1 MNHFRNLSITQ
12 RISIT
17 LIGTLIAIATASGVW
32 SLFYFLQGE
41 FSGYVMDDRIDNT
54 ILKAVTRTSG
64 GDLVLQQSPQ
74 LEALKREAPTLWFVV
89 RDRNGDEVRFG
100 RISPACESVVAAL
113 PRLFSGSATDLSDQ
127 FNLSCKIKSIRTHLG
142 ETQIAYG
149 GGPLLP
155 AWKAVAIMVIHYL
168 EVPFFLPL
176 LLVNIVV
183 IPLVVATALSRLKDV
198 ARLAR
203 FVNIDSPGLRLPVDR
218 LPREIAP
225 LVRAFNAALER
236 LDAGRAQHDRFIANA
251 AHELRTPVAIIR
263 ARLDAMEDGPLKRK
277 LEQDVIRLGE
287 LTDKLLDLQTL
298 KNTTPRM
305 EHMNLVELVRDT
317 LAELAPVALTAG
329 HDVELVNDVERLDVF
344 GDPTSLRRIII
355 NLVQNATRHGGDAVT
370 LTVTVRADATH
381 VHMEFV
387 DTGPGIPPARRDQIF
402 ESFSR
407 YANSNVPGAGLGL
420 SIVREITQIHRGSV
434 IYFEPPTQGAGI
446 RISLP
451 RAKTGTN
458 QVG

>member
-1 MNHFRNLSITQ
+1 MIHFRNLSITQ

-17 LIGTLIAIATASGVW
+17 LIGTLIAVATASGVW

-41 FSGYVMDDRIDNT
+41 FSGYVMDDRIDDT
-54 ILKAVTRTSG
+54 ILEAVARSPG
-64 GDLVLQQSPQ
+64 GDLVLQRSPQ
-74 LEALKREAPTLWFVV
+74 FESLNRESPALWFVV
-89 RDRNGDEVRFG
+89 RDRSGDEVRFG
-100 RISPACESVVAAL
+100 RISPACESAVAAL
-113 PRLFSGSATDLSDQ
+113 PHLFGGTVTDLNEQ
-127 FNLSCKIKSIRTHLG
+127 FNLSCKIKTIRTHLG

-155 AWKAVAIMVIHYL
+155 AWKAIGIMVIHYL

-176 LLVNIVV
+176 LLVNIVA
-183 IPLVVATALSRLKDV
+183 IPLVVATALGRLNDV

-203 FVNIDSPGLRLPVDR
+203 FVDIDRPGLRLPDDG

-251 AHELRTPVAIIR
+251 AHELRTPVAIVR

-287 LTDKLLDLQTL
+287 LTDELLDLQTL
-298 KNTTPRM
+298 KSATPRM
-305 EHMNLVELVRDT
+305 EQLNLVELARDT
-317 LAELAPVALTAG
+317 LAELAPVVLIAG

-344 GDPTSLRRIII
+344 GDPASLRRIIV

-370 LTVTVRADATH
+370 LTVTVRADMTQ

-407 YANSNVPGAGLGL
+407 YASSNVPGAGLGL
-420 SIVREITQIHRGSV
+420 SIVREIAHIHRGSA
-434 IYFEPPTQGAGI
+434 IYFEPPTRGTGI

-451 RAKTGTN
+451 RMKTGADSA
-458 QVG
+458 G